1 MTAPFYFQKGMSA
14 TTDNLSTQNI
24 PPASGM
30 RVGIVVGEWNSQ
42 ITQPLLDA
50 ATDTLKRY
58 GVRPE
63 HIVVK
68 TVPGSFELIY
78 GANAMA
84 KSGLVDGII
93 AIGCIVRGETPHFDF
108 IAQGCTNGL
117 AYLNATNN
125 IPVVF
130 GVLTTDNFD
139 QAFER
144 TGGKLGNKGEE
155 YALTAIRMIDYAR
168 SYER

>member
-1 MTAPFYFQKGMSA
+1 
-14 TTDNLSTQNI
+14 
-24 PPASGM
+24 M
-30 RVGIVVGEWNSQ
+30 RIGIVVCEWNSQ
-42 ITQPLLDA
+42 ITKPLLDG
-50 ATDTLKRY
+50 ATETLKKY
-58 GVRPE
+58 GAKPE
-63 HIVVK
+63 HIVIK

-84 KSGLVDGII
+84 KSGLVDGVI

-117 AYLNATNN
+117 AYLNVTSN
-125 IPVVF
+125 IPIIF
-130 GVLTTDNFD
+130 GVLTTNNFE
-139 QAFER
+139 QAFDR

-155 YALTAIRMIDYAR
+155 YALTAIRMVDYAR

>member
-1 MTAPFYFQKGMSA
+1 
-14 TTDNLSTQNI
+14 
-24 PPASGM
+24 M
-30 RVGIVVGEWNSQ
+30 RVGVVVCEWNSQ
-42 ITQPLLDA
+42 ITQPLLNA

-93 AIGCIVRGETPHFDF
+93 AIGCIIRGETPHFDF

-117 AYLNATNN
+117 AYLNATSN